1 MGVLKTLWRNRRHFK
16 LQIFGVVFFIVVG
29 VFLANLFSMKI
40 VYDNGVQQYM
50 TSTVMFTTNFQMS
63 LSGVKGTVDNIFVD
77 KSKKQ
82 CFILATLNEAEM
94 LTMDASQYQ
103 MFVTNTTQDG
113 VSIGKPREQLTGEIY
128 MFGTTGRI
136 GLYFTSAT
144 PFTNQMKKV
153 TLRSYKKYTANTSP
167 HFVTTQTDAKYD
179 QCHIFFNPGG
189 TAAKSIEFLETH
201 MPGTDFKMSEI
212 YRQISTVSDYQ
223 KVCDDL
229 EACQSDMISTI
240 NRIAEYK
247 NRLTTNYGLAL
258 PEYPEWIKGDK
269 FDPVEVKDEAGN
281 VKSTYYKFVPNFILP
296 GGTDFDWRLG
306 TVNEGYYHLVPD
318 KGAMTMREYLL
329 KLSADKKERKVDSAK
344 FDTWYYSD
352 GTEVEFVESYATKY
366 EQEMKKTTEEYQQLF
381 NDYLSLKT
389 KYQVTLLPT
398 FIEMELESETV
409 GQAYTVRRGNDVVVL
424 Y

>member
-63 LSGVKGTVDNIFVD
+63 LSGVKGTVNNIFVD

-82 CFILATLNEAEM
+82 CFILATLDEAAM

-103 MFVTNTTQDG
+103 MFVTNTTEDG
-113 VSIGKPREQLTGEIY
+113 VSTGKPREQLTGEIY
-128 MFGTTGRI
+128 MFGTTGHI
-136 GLYFTSAT
+136 GLYFSSPM
-144 PFTNQMKKV
+144 PFDNRMKKV

-179 QCHIFFNPGG
+179 QCHIYFNPGG
-189 TAAKSIEFLETH
+189 TSAKSIEFLEKHT
-201 MPGTDFKMSEI
+201 PGTDFKMSEI
-212 YRQISTVSDYQ
+212 YRQISTVNDY
-223 KVCDDL
+223 KEVRDEL
-229 EACQSDMISTI
+229 ETCQRDMISII

-296 GGTDFDWRLG
+296 GGTDFDWRSG

-318 KGAMTMREYLL
+318 KGEMSMRDYLL
-329 KLSADKKERKVDSAK
+329 KLSADKKARKVDNAK
-344 FDTWYYSD
+344 FDVWYYSD

-389 KYQVTLLPT
+389 KYQVELLPS